1 MNTKLSSS
9 IKTFFIVNTAL
20 FLSACGGGG
29 SGSSGNPPPPPP
41 STPLPPIQAAVFVD
55 ETASSG
61 ISFEHLIVNPT
72 EQSDPPTS
80 ARGAMIMAEMF
91 GGGVASGDIDND
103 GDIDL
108 FVVRGDV
115 GPNLLYRNDGNNVF
129 TDIAANSTGL
139 ANTKSA
145 AENHRHSGPA
155 FADMDGDGDLDLF
168 IGGLDNDPN
177 FIFQNNGDNTFTDVT
192 NDSPGIVAM
201 NSVNTISAAFGDY
214 DLDGDADMFLTH
226 WGTERSVGSPGD
238 TEHLWRNDS
247 SGGQIIYTNVT
258 EQAEISPSIIVTS
271 QVNINQGVLGDNHD
285 YTFTPAF
292 VKLNDDEYPDLI
304 VVADFET
311 TQVFF
316 NDGDGTFTN
325 VTADSRHSNGLRVI
339 KDKNGMGLAIGDY
352 DADGD
357 LDWFV
362 TGIFGETHQVGNR
375 LYRNDDG
382 VFDDVSG
389 AADIFDGAW
398 GWGACFA
405 DFDNDGDLDIYHTNG
420 WRNNNT
426 GNWETDLSRLFI
438 SPGGPENLGTFEEQA
453 LEWGIQDSHNGRGI
467 VCADFDN
474 DGDTDVFITH
484 RDANNS
490 GSLYRNDSDT
500 NNWLKVK
507 LRGQAPDTEAL
518 GARIIITT
526 GTFSQ
531 MREVIA
537 GNNFTSQNPTEQ
549 LFGLG
554 TFSQADTITV
564 QWPDGSSTSMQNIP
578 ANQRLELSQ

>member
-1 MNTKLSSS
+1 MNTNL
-9 IKTFFIVNTAL
+9 IKYTVTFLVSTSLLA
-20 FLSACGGGG
+20 ACGGGG
-29 SGSSGNPPPPPP
+29 SGGSGNNNPPLTSPPP
-41 STPLPPIQAAVFVD
+41 TNQTQVF
-55 ETASSG
+55 ANGISSSG
-61 ISFEHLIVNPT
+61 ITFQHLIVNPT
-72 EQSDPPTS
+72 QQSEPPTS
-80 ARGAMIMAEMF
+80 ERGAMIMAEMF

-129 TDIAANSTGL
+129 IDIATNSVGL
-139 ANTKSA
+139 ANTKSTN
-145 AENHRHSGPA
+145 ENHRHSGPS

-177 FIFQNNGDNTFTDVT
+177 FIFQNNGNNTFTDVT
-192 NDSPGIVAM
+192 MDSADIVAI
-201 NSVNTISAAFGDY
+201 NSVNTISASFGDY

-226 WGTERSVGSPGD
+226 WGTPRTVGAPGD

-247 SGGQIIYTNVT
+247 TGGQIVYTNVS
-258 EQAEISPSIIVTS
+258 EAAGISPSIIVTS
-271 QVNINQGVLGDNHD
+271 EVDISKGVLGNNHD

-292 VKLNDDEYPDLI
+292 VKLNNDEFPDLI
-304 VVADFET
+304 VVADFQT

-316 NDGDGTFTN
+316 NNGDGTFSN
-325 VTADSRHSNGLRVI
+325 VTSESTHSNGNPVI

-362 TGIFGETHQVGNR
+362 TGIFGEVHQVGNR
-375 LYRNDDG
+375 LYRNDNG
-382 VFDDVSG
+382 VFADVTG
-389 AADIFDGAW
+389 TAKVFDGAW

-426 GNWETDLSRLFI
+426 GNWATDLSRLFI
-438 SPGGPENLGTFEEQA
+438 SPGGPENLGTFEEKA
-453 LEWGIQDSHNGRGI
+453 ADWGIQDNEEGRGI

-474 DGDTDVFITH
+474 DGDTDVFVTH
-484 RDANNS
+484 RDPNNS
-490 GSLYRNDSDT
+490 ASLYRNDSDD

-507 LRGQAPDTEAL
+507 LVGQAPNTEAL
-518 GARIIITT
+518 GARVIITSGIVT
-526 GTFSQ
+526 Q
-531 MREVIA
+531 MREVMA

-554 TFSQADTITV
+554 TFAQVDTVEV
-564 QWPDGSSTSMQNIP
+564 QWPDGSTTVRQNVP
-578 ANQRLELSQ
+578 ANQRLLINQ